1 MLTLPSSLYQRQRI
15 VLNKFIPPS
24 YQTENI
30 EVKQLEPLKRIAAI
44 NQVPLH
50 RLTSPSPP
58 LPPLLQSFPLPPFF
72 HLRIPPHP
80 PFLSPSHFI
89 SISRLSELTL
99 IDEGCCALIV
109 FDEMAGRPSCSLA
122 PLRFILEPGAL
133 VPFRRETRGR
143 LFLLPCVAHIW
154 SSLSLSTG
162 CVLTARAVRGKYT
175 AIGLV

>member
-1 MLTLPSSLYQRQRI
+1 MLTSPSCLYQRQRI

-24 YQTENI
+24 YQTENL

-58 LPPLLQSFPLPPFF
+58 LPPLLQSF
-72 HLRIPPHP
+72 PHP

-143 LFLLPCVAHIW
+143 LFLLPCVAHISAVIW
-154 SSLSLSTG
+154 RSLSLSTG
-162 CVLTARAVRGKYT
+162 CVLTARAVGGKYT